1 MNKITINEILKIFF
15 KYDISYIISR
25 KIILVREPMLVDDFV
40 YLRLLVSQLKEKI
53 EIRVD
58 GE

>member
-1 MNKITINEILKIFF
+1 MNKITINEILKIFS

-40 YLRLLVSQLKEKI
+40 YLRLLVSQSKEKV